1 MPAPPRTALPPALP
15 PALPLALPLV
25 MALAVAPALAITAV
39 MASILAADHFGLAA
53 PVPLYALALL
63 ANLALW
69 FGFSPAY
76 LVGWVDFWDPHARAR
91 VGRLGVVALAGALW
105 FLNLILYTLTATALG
120 ALLRA

>member
-1 MPAPPRTALPPALP
+1 MPAPPRTTLPV
-15 PALPLALPLV
+15 ALPLALG
-25 MALAVAPALAITAV
+25 LAVAPALAITAV
-39 MASILAADHFGLAA
+39 MASILAANHFGLAA
-53 PVPLYALALL
+53 PFPLYALALL